1 MLLPLGPLAGGS
13 MKILRTKCVMSEGKE
28 KESEQPLFSN
38 GKAGSPSV
46 VECCAL
52 AIARLMLSC
61 NIT

>member
-1 MLLPLGPLAGGS
+1 